1 MNTLE
6 QYAMDHY
13 SEGGHWV
20 FETYS
25 DDDYQK
31 VLDEAKGDLE
41 AAKAEIKARW
51 LFLVEQETECGFGD
65 GADW

>member
-1 MNTLE
+1 MKALE

-31 VLDEAKGDLE
+31 VLDEAKGDIE
-41 AAKAEIKARW
+41 AAKVEIKTQW
-51 LFLVEQETECGFGD
+51 LLLVAQEAECGSGD
-65 GADW
+65 NW